1 MEGAE
6 TEELSFLLEGERGAK
21 AGVSV
26 SAGLLLPPL
35 AAPLPDPEGLPVEE
49 EGLEGLSFLRV
60 PDMRSQMLMG
70 PAQREGGW
78 TAGSECFP
86 LQKEGIEPM
95 IFPLF

>member
-26 SAGLLLPPL
+26 SAGLLLPPF

-49 EGLEGLSFLRV
+49 EGLEGFLRV

-70 PAQREGGW
+70 PAQRGGVDSRIRVFLI
-78 TAGSECFP
+78 AKGRN
-86 LQKEGIEPM
+86 
-95 IFPLF
+95 